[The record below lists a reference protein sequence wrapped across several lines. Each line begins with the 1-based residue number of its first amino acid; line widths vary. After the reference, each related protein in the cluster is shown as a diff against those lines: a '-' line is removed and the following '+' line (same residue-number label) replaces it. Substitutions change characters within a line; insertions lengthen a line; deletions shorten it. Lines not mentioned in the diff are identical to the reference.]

1 MSLSMTVAERQAFL
15 AEPHIG
21 VISLADPDRGPLTAP
36 IWYDYTPGGELWV
49 LISPTSRKGQLVSV
63 GQRISLVAQEEAM
76 PYKYVSVEGPI
87 LSQDASAD
95 GELLAMAQRYLG
107 EAQGQAYAA
116 QATGENITVRMRP
129 ERWLTVD
136 YGKLG

>member
-49 LISPTSRKGQLVSV
+49 
-63 GQRISLVAQEEAM
+63 
-76 PYKYVSVEGPI
+76 
-87 LSQDASAD
+87 
-95 GELLAMAQRYLG
+95 
-107 EAQGQAYAA
+107 
-116 QATGENITVRMRP
+116 
-129 ERWLTVD
+129 
-136 YGKLG
+136 